1 MKKIN
6 GPEITNITNNN
17 EKNDPISKLI
27 ENEQEFVYL
36 IKQIIDSEF
45 DDLFKKILNLPKIDF
60 LNQITSN
67 VSFILSEQF
76 TPKIFENDKCVS
88 IITSTLKDF
97 DKIYNKYMEELS
109 EGWDQYNFENLNQI
123 QNCEEEKL
131 ESYYLTKFRKHCH
144 KTQNYALHQCNI
156 NGEVGKFI
164 IVYDNSDSKPNSHFP
179 KYKKENTKKNIKY
192 LICQNCRESYF
203 SNEFKNFCEFC
214 NTSYLCCVQI
224 KDEEDNYLPATL
236 NPPHCESFVN
246 EELLCEKC
254 KNVLYIDIKNNNLK
268 CGNKRCNYCVSIEN
282 NNKISFKC
290 KICNNNFISN
300 VKIYNQVEVLYF
312 KKIINKALLYKK
324 KAYPGKLSCCSEI
337 KEKRTD
343 FFHKKDCRG
352 KLYFI
357 EYNQKII
364 IICSKCKAVNQYS
377 KYIWICPECG
387 LHFRDKKSEENEL
400 KIRKTKSSNRLVKSK
415 KLFPDLEDSNK
426 LNLNNNKQSLADLL
440 RDRKSLYNNNNLY
453 SNYFNY
459 ENFNTE
465 RKKLPSE
472 SSDKKLYETDEHIDR
487 TNTPIESNNRKKGKY
502 LFNKILPWVSGRTIS
517 VDYHEKNCINRKKYL
532 YNKMKEK
539 KEYYDQK
546 VNEIINPK
554 QIISEFNLKNNE
566 NENTINI
573 CQSGRVHYKFYV
585 NNDSNT
591 ILNNVKDNEINRKLK
606 GRKLYRRDLNSV
618 NNNFNLSSSKVVVN
632 NRSSIDSI
640 TAFNKI
646 KSPDNKYDQNTNDLK
661 CKKFVPIKLRY
672 LKKKEKETEK
682 ESENINVNMNE
693 NISINDNNKG
703 KRRIFSL
710 YSSQRIKKP
719 NELVINSNAK
729 KDMSNQFNSNGNIL
743 SNNKESWKSKET
755 TSKGSIESRNSNFS
769 HSPPKENEEECRKN
783 NKIYINIDDNYF
795 SENDEIEEEEKED
808 IEDDIIPPEKINYEE
823 ENYIEDNK
831 IKEDRNL
838 YEYIQ
843 RRLKKILVKGR
854 LPRFNLD
861 KYSIDKQIGD
871 GSFGIIYSVY
881 NNTSKRKYAMK
892 KIIAN
897 NINALETFQKEFEIS
912 YHDKHPFI
920 IDIKGVCIK
929 CYDQTTYVLYVLMD
943 LADNDWEM
951 EINDRQK
958 NKDYYQEKDLI
969 SILKQLSSALYF
981 LQKEKKTAH
990 RDIKCEN
997 VLIFKNKT
1005 QSKNKNGEYLYKIC
1019 DFGEAKDFAVSRSNK
1034 NKTIR
1039 GTELYMSPLLYNG
1052 LLHDESYVE
1061 HNAYKSDVF
1070 SLGCCM
1076 IIAAV
1081 LDFDIINEIREL
1093 KEQIKITRF
1102 LKKKLLPRYSEKFIE
1117 VLLKMI
1123 NFNEKERFDFIQLE
1137 EIIQTTL

>member
-1 MKKIN
+1 MKKKN
-6 GPEITNITNNN
+6 ESERAKITNNN

-27 ENEQEFVYL
+27 QNENEFISI

-45 DDLFKKILNLPKIDF
+45 DELFQKILNLPKIDF

-76 TPKIFENDKCVS
+76 TPKIYENEQCVS
-88 IITSTLKDF
+88 IITSALKDF
-97 DKIYNKYMEELS
+97 DKKYNKYMEELS
-109 EGWDQYNFENLNQI
+109 EGWDQYNFENINQI
-123 QNCEEEKL
+123 QNCEEDKL
-131 ESYYLTKFRKHCH
+131 ESYFLTKFRKHCH

-164 IVYDNSDSKPNSHFP
+164 IVYDNSDSKPKSHLSA
-179 KYKKENTKKNIKY
+179 YKKENNKKKIKY
-192 LICQNCRESYF
+192 LICQNCRKSYF
-203 SNEFKNFCEFC
+203 SNEFQNFCQFC

-224 KDEEDNYLPATL
+224 KDEDDNLLPATL
-236 NPPHCESFVN
+236 NPPHCETFVN
-246 EELLCEKC
+246 EELLCQKC
-254 KNVLYIDIKNNNLK
+254 KNILYIDIKNNNLK

-290 KICNNNFISN
+290 KICDNNFKSN

-337 KEKRTD
+337 KKKKTD

-352 KLYFI
+352 KLYFV

-377 KYIWICPECG
+377 KFIWTCPECG

-415 KLFPDLEDSNK
+415 KLFPDLDDSNK

-440 RDRKSLYNNNNLY
+440 NGRKSLYDSNNLY
-453 SNYFNY
+453 TNFFNY
-459 ENFNTE
+459 ENYNTE
-465 RKKLPSE
+465 RKKISKE
-472 SSDKKLYETDEHIDR
+472 ANENKLYETDDHIDR
-487 TNTPIESNNRKKGKY
+487 TNTSKESSKRKKGKY

-517 VDYHEKNCINRKKYL
+517 ADNHEKIGNRKKDL
-532 YNKMKEK
+532 YNRIKEK

-554 QIISEFNLKNNE
+554 HFISEFNLKNNE

-573 CQSGRVHYKFYV
+573 CQSGRLRYKFYI
-585 NNDSNT
+585 NNDTNT
-591 ILNNVKDNEINRKLK
+591 ILNNDNENEINRKLK
-606 GRKLYRRDLNSV
+606 GRKLYRKDLNSA
-618 NNNFNLSSSKVVVN
+618 NNNFNLSSSKVVIN
-632 NRSSIDSI
+632 SRASIESNH
-640 TAFNKI
+640 AFNKI
-646 KSPDNKYDQNTNDLK
+646 KSPDNKDEPKANDLK
-661 CKKFVPIKLRY
+661 CKKFVPIKLKY
-672 LKKKEKETEK
+672 LKKKETETENEQEKIK
-682 ESENINVNMNE
+682 ENMNE
-693 NISINDNNKG
+693 NISINNNKV

-719 NELVINSNAK
+719 EELNINSNTK
-729 KDMSNQFNSNGNIL
+729 KDISNQYNSIGNIL

-769 HSPPKENEEECRKN
+769 HSPPKENEEESRKN
-783 NKIYINIDDNYF
+783 NKVYINIDDNYF
-795 SENDEIEEEEKED
+795 SENDEIEEEEKEE
-808 IEDDIIPPEKINYEE
+808 IEDDIIPPEKINFEE

-831 IKEDRNL
+831 IKEDKNL
-838 YEYIQ
+838 YEHIH
-843 RRLKKILVKGR
+843 RRLKKILIKGR

-861 KYSIDKQIGD
+861 KYTIEKQIGD

-897 NINALETFQKEFEIS
+897 NINTLDSFQKEFEIS
-912 YHDKHPFI
+912 YHDKHPSI

-958 NKDYYQEKDLI
+958 NKDYYKEKDLI

-981 LQKEKKTAH
+981 LQKEKKIAH

-997 VLIFKNKT
+997 VLIFKNRT
-1005 QSKNKNGEYLYKIC
+1005 QNKSKYGEFLYKIC
-1019 DFGEAKDFAVSRSNK
+1019 DFGEAKDYAVSCSNR

-1052 LLHDESYVE
+1052 LLHDASYVE

-1081 LDFDIINEIREL
+1081 LDFDIINEIRDL
-1093 KEQIKITRF
+1093 NEQKKITRF
-1102 LKKKLLPRYSEKFIE
+1102 LKKKLLPRYSEKFID

-1137 EIIQTTL
+1137 EIIEKTL

>member
-1 MKKIN
+1 MKKKN
-6 GPEITNITNNN
+6 ESEIANITNNS
-17 EKNDPISKLI
+17 EKNDSISKLL
-27 ENEQEFVYL
+27 ENEQEFINL
-36 IKQIIDSEF
+36 INQIIDSEF
-45 DDLFKKILNLPKIDF
+45 DELFKKILNLPKIDF

-88 IITSTLKDF
+88 IITSTLKGF

-109 EGWDQYNFENLNQI
+109 EGWDQYNFENINQI
-123 QNCEEEKL
+123 QNCEEKKL
-131 ESYYLTKFRKHCH
+131 ESYYLTKFTKHCH
-144 KTQNYALHQCNI
+144 KTQNYALHQCNT
-156 NGEVGKFI
+156 NGELGKYI
-164 IVYDNSDSKPNSHFP
+164 IVYDNSDSKPKSYLP
-179 KYKKENTKKNIKY
+179 KYRKENSKKNIKY

-203 SNEFKNFCEFC
+203 SNEFQNFCEYC
-214 NTSYLCCVQI
+214 NTSYLSCVQV
-224 KDEEDNYLPATL
+224 KDEDDNFLPATL

-246 EELLCEKC
+246 EELLCQKC

-268 CGNKRCNYCVSIEN
+268 CGNKKCNYCVSIEN

-290 KICNNNFISN
+290 KICDNNFKSN

-415 KLFPDLEDSNK
+415 KLFPDLDDINK
-426 LNLNNNKQSLADLL
+426 LNLNNNKQSLYDLL
-440 RDRKSLYNNNNLY
+440 KDRKSLYNNNNLY
-453 SNYFNY
+453 NNYFNY
-459 ENFNTE
+459 ENYITE
-465 RKKLPSE
+465 RNKLPNE
-472 SSDKKLYETDEHIDR
+472 SSEKKIYETDEHIDR
-487 TNTPIESNNRKKGKY
+487 TNESKESTNRKKGKY
-502 LFNKILPWVSGRTIS
+502 LFNKILPWVTGRTIS
-517 VDYHEKNCINRKKYL
+517 ADNHDKNFVNRKKYL
-532 YNKMKEK
+532 YNKAKDK

-554 QIISEFNLKNNE
+554 QFVSEFNLKNNE
-566 NENTINI
+566 NKNTINI

-585 NNDSNT
+585 NNNSNT
-591 ILNNVKDNEINRKLK
+591 ILNNDNHNEISRKLK
-606 GRKLYRRDLNSV
+606 GRKLCKRDLNNE
-618 NNNFNLSSSKVVVN
+618 NNNFNLSSSKGAIN
-632 NRSSIDSI
+632 NCSSIESI
-640 TAFNKI
+640 NAFNKI
-646 KSPDNKYDQNTNDLK
+646 KSPDNKYDKKTNDLK
-661 CKKFVPIKLRY
+661 CKKFVPIKLKY
-672 LKKKEKETEK
+672 LKKKVK
-682 ESENINVNMNE
+682 ESENNKENMNE
-693 NISINDNNKG
+693 NISINNNEG
-703 KRRIFSL
+703 KKRILSL

-719 NELVINSNAK
+719 NQLDINSNEK
-729 KDMSNQFNSNGNIL
+729 KDISNQLNSIGNIL

-769 HSPPKENEEECRKN
+769 HSPPKENEEENRKN
-783 NKIYINIDDNYF
+783 NKIYINIDDNNY

-831 IKEDRNL
+831 IKEDKSL
-838 YEYIQ
+838 YDHIQ

-861 KYSIDKQIGD
+861 KYTIEKQIGD

-897 NINALETFQKEFEIS
+897 NINALEAFQKEFEIS
-912 YHDKHPFI
+912 YHDKHPSI

-951 EINDRQK
+951 EINDREN

-997 VLIFKNKT
+997 VLIFKNRT
-1005 QSKNKNGEYLYKIC
+1005 ENKNKYGEYLYKIC
-1019 DFGEAKDFAVSRSNK
+1019 DFGEAKDFAISRSSK

-1076 IIAAV
+1076 IIAAA

-1093 KEQIKITRF
+1093 KEQIKIARF
-1102 LKKKLLPRYSEKFIE
+1102 LKKKLLPRYSEKFVE

-1137 EIIQTTL
+1137 EIIETTL

>member
-6 GPEITNITNNN
+6 DQEITNITNNN
-17 EKNDPISKLI
+17 EKNDSISKLV
-27 ENEQEFVYL
+27 ENEQEFISL

-45 DDLFKKILNLPKIDF
+45 DELFKKILNLPKIDF

-67 VSFILSEQF
+67 VSFVLSDQF

-109 EGWDQYNFENLNQI
+109 EGWDQYNFENINQI
-123 QNCEEEKL
+123 QNYEEEKL
-131 ESYYLTKFRKHCH
+131 ESYYLKKFTKHCH
-144 KTQNYALHQCNI
+144 KTQEYALHQCNT

-164 IVYDNSDSKPNSHFP
+164 IVYDNSDCKPNSHFQ
-179 KYKKENTKKNIKY
+179 KYKKNSNKKIKY

-203 SNEFKNFCEFC
+203 SNEFQNFCQNC
-214 NTSYLCCVQI
+214 NTIYLCCVKI
-224 KDEEDNYLPATL
+224 NDEDDNFLPATL

-246 EELLCEKC
+246 EELLCQKC
-254 KNVLYIDIKNNNLK
+254 QNVLYIDIKNNNLK

-282 NNKISFKC
+282 NNKISFTC
-290 KICNNNFISN
+290 KICNNIFKSN
-300 VKIYNQVEVLYF
+300 VKIFNQVEVLHF

-324 KAYPGKLSCCSEI
+324 KAYPGKLSCCTEI

-343 FFHKKDCRG
+343 FYHKKDCRG

-415 KLFPDLEDSNK
+415 RLFPDLDDSNK

-440 RDRKSLYNNNNLY
+440 RRRKSLYENKSLY

-459 ENFNTE
+459 ENYNTE
-465 RKKLPSE
+465 RKKLSLE
-472 SSDKKLYETDEHIDR
+472 SNEQKLYETDEHIDR
-487 TNTPIESNNRKKGKY
+487 TNTSKECSQRKKGKY
-502 LFNKILPWVSGRTIS
+502 LFNKILPWISGRTIS
-517 VDYHEKNCINRKKYL
+517 VDNTDKNSMNRKKYL
-532 YNKMKEK
+532 YNKNKDK

-554 QIISEFNLKNNE
+554 QIRSEFNLKSNE

-591 ILNNVKDNEINRKLK
+591 IFNNDNDNEINRKLK
-606 GRKLYRRDLNSV
+606 GRKKYRKELNSAS
-618 NNNFNLSSSKVVVN
+618 NNFNLSSSKVAVN
-632 NRSSIDSI
+632 NSSSIESNN
-640 TAFNKI
+640 AFNKI
-646 KSPDNKYDQNTNDLK
+646 KSPDNKYDQKTNDLK
-661 CKKFVPIKLRY
+661 CKKFVPIKLKY
-672 LKKKEKETEK
+672 LKKKEAEK
-682 ESENINVNMNE
+682 EDENNKENMNE
-693 NISINDNNKG
+693 NISINNNNKG
-703 KRRIFSL
+703 KKRIFCL
-710 YSSQRIKKP
+710 YSSQRIKKH
-719 NELVINSNAK
+719 NELEINSNIK
-729 KDMSNQFNSNGNIL
+729 KDISNQNNSIENML
-743 SNNKESWKSKET
+743 TNNKESWKSKET

-769 HSPPKENEEECRKN
+769 HSPIKENEEENRKN
-783 NKIYINIDDNYF
+783 NKIYINIDDNSF

-808 IEDDIIPPEKINYEE
+808 EEDDIIPPEKINYEE

-831 IKEDRNL
+831 IKEDKNL
-838 YEYIQ
+838 YDHIQ

-861 KYSIDKQIGD
+861 KYTIEKQIGD

-897 NINALETFQKEFEIS
+897 NINSLEAFQKEFEIS
-912 YHDKHPFI
+912 YHDKHPSI

-951 EINDRQK
+951 EINDREK

-981 LQKEKKTAH
+981 LQKEKKIAH

-1005 QSKNKNGEYLYKIC
+1005 PNKNKFGEYLYKIC
-1019 DFGEAKDFAVSRSNK
+1019 DFGEAKDYAISLSSK

-1093 KEQIKITRF
+1093 KEQIKIERF
-1102 LKKKLLPRYSEKFIE
+1102 LKKKLLPRYSEKFIDI
-1117 VLLKMI
+1117 LLKMI

-1137 EIIQTTL
+1137 EIIETTL